1 MLLTT
6 SITSSYRKIFMQ
18 VIHDVCELDG
28 SLRETILQS
37 EDESKS
43 VLSVS
48 SKGDSLTPAPLT
60 PISPTHHRSRRSL
73 LRSSFKTS
81 HVVTSPKA
89 SERPNAARS
98 GSKAFTVDPLSQ
110 ALKDVAAELQSPPV
124 ATKYR
129 TEQSGNHTR
138 GSSSMGLSRSSHGIS
153 AFDKEAQRGSTRN
166 AMTSSGHQ
174 VSTTRPLD
182 KVESLPL
189 GASLHRLK
197 SRSMSVKGKARQPS
211 VVSRRSK
218 VGASLRDDASLVS
231 MDTSV
236 ATGTLRAGGDDA
248 PYFEKLCWVCEQLD
262 YPYEYADIVGS
273 QFLGLDSASP
283 VTHVDGH
290 VPTMAELVEF
300 LALAFICIVENADL
314 TVVLLDD
321 FQWVDS
327 FSWKIFRTLCN
338 KGKKLL
344 VMCATRSHDKQA
356 LRRLSAA
363 ASGQDQMVSQ
373 MIEVSLGPLDF
384 NEIRELIA
392 RVLGH
397 DEWTVGDTV
406 CSDIFQRTGGLPVY
420 VIQVLENI
428 KRKKTLELDDRGMIQ
443 WTAEGLEEQV
453 SNSHCGDSVISVTLT
468 YFHNRSIYERNQCR

>member
-1 MLLTT
+1 MV
-6 SITSSYRKIFMQ
+6 RPAKA
-18 VIHDVCELDG
+18 
-28 SLRETILQS
+28 TI
-37 EDESKS
+37 
-43 VLSVS
+43 
-48 SKGDSLTPAPLT
+48 
-60 PISPTHHRSRRSL
+60 
-73 LRSSFKTS
+73 
-81 HVVTSPKA
+81 
-89 SERPNAARS
+89 N
-98 GSKAFTVDPLSQ
+98 DPLSQ
-110 ALKDVAAELQSPPV
+110 ALRDVAAEF
-124 ATKYR
+124 TKS
-129 TEQSGNHTR
+129 EH
-138 GSSSMGLSRSSHGIS
+138 SSKQTKMTSAVNLNRSIHGIS
-153 AFDKEAQRGSTRN
+153 AHDRDIHRASRN
-166 AMTSSGHQ
+166 ALSSSAHQPLSRPATSDDS
-174 VSTTRPLD
+174 V
-182 KVESLPL
+182 PL

-197 SRSMSVKGKARQPS
+197 SRSMSVKGRTRQQS
-211 VVSRRSK
+211 VVSRRAK
-218 VGASLRDDASLVS
+218 TVASARDDASMVS

-236 ATGTLRAGGDDA
+236 ATGTLKVAGDDA

-262 YPYEYADIVGS
+262 YPFEYADIVGS

-290 VPTMAELVEF
+290 IPTMAELVEF
-300 LALAFICIVENADL
+300 LALAFICLVENADL

-392 RVLGH
+392 KVLGH
-397 DEWTVGDTV
+397 DEWTVGDAV

-420 VIQVLENI
+420 VVQVLENI
-428 KRKKTLELDDRGMIQ
+428 KRKKTLELDERGMIQ
-443 WTAEGLEEQV
+443 WTAEGLAEQV
-453 SNSHCGDSVISVTLT
+453 
-468 YFHNRSIYERNQCR
+468 RA